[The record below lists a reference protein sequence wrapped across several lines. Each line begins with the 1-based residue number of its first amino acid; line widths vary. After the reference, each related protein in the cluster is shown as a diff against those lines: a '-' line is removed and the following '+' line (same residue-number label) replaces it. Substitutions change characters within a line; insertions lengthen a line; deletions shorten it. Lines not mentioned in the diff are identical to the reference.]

1 MNRRQRIA
9 GGLLLS
15 AGALGLAVA
24 ILPAFPQPP
33 AYHDFAD
40 QRRGLGVPNLFNVIS
55 NLPFLLVAWLGW
67 RVPPRPGDDR
77 PGNLPYT
84 LLFLAL
90 AATGLGS
97 AYYHLV
103 PDNARLFWDR
113 LPMSLGFA
121 ALVTTV
127 IAERRPLHGPWLLL
141 TLVGSGLAS
150 LLWWRYSARLGMENL
165 LPYLAFQAWSLLTLI
180 WLPLL
185 FPSRDTPYLIG
196 AVLLYGVALGAGQLD
211 RFIFSWG
218 GLVSGHTL
226 KHLVAAL
233 ALYQIVRL
241 LRAAP
246 RNGADLKIS

>member
-1 MNRRQRIA
+1 MNTRQRITR
-9 GGLLLS
+9 GLLLS
-15 AGALGLAVA
+15 ACVLGLAVA

-40 QRRGLGVPNLFNVIS
+40 QRRWLGVPNLLNVIS

-67 RVPPRPGDDR
+67 RVLSRPGDGR
-77 PGNLPYT
+77 PGSLPFA

-97 AYYHLV
+97 VYYHLA

-127 IAERRPLHGPWLLL
+127 IAERRPTRGPWLLL
-141 TLVGSGLAS
+141 TLAGSGLAS

-165 LPYLAFQAWSLLTLI
+165 LPYLAFQAWSLLTLV

-185 FPSRDTPYLIG
+185 FPARDTPYLIG
-196 AVLLYGVALGAGQLD
+196 AVPLYGAALAAEQLD
-211 RFIFSWG
+211 RLLFAWG
-218 GLVSGHTL
+218 GLLSGHTL
-226 KHLVAAL
+226 KHLLAAL

-241 LRAAP
+241 LRAGTGE
-246 RNGADLKIS
+246 RL